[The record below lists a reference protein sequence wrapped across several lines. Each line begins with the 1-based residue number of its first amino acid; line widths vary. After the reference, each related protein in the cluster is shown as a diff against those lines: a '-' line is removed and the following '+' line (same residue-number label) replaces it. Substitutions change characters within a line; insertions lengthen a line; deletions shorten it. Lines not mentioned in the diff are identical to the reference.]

1 MCYPTGM
8 ETFTISRVT
17 TRSEAIYC
25 AMRMSRLTRVIRC
38 VKAGRGVYLVTL
50 G

>member
-1 MCYPTGM
+1 M

-17 TRSEAIYC
+17 TRTEAIYC
-25 AMRMSRLTRVIRC
+25 AMRMTTRRNLVRC

-50 G
+50 A